1 MNILA
6 TPLGWVMKFCY
17 HIISNYGIA
26 LLLFTFF
33 TRLIVFPLNIKQQK
47 STAKMSILQPEI
59 QKLQN
64 KYKND
69 KEKLNEETMK
79 LYSKEKINPMASCLP
94 MIITLVILWSLI
106 PVVYGPLT
114 YVSDANKDNVAATN
128 TLITNIYNVSTDV
141 KSAGTTFEKLVES
154 AGNDKDALA
163 KELKNEKYSKAKKLS
178 ESNEAQFNQVIT
190 AIMKHPDIDEFILDE
205 SKIPQKLVNSRPEL
219 TIFDFVKKDNGKYE
233 DIIPYEDVRN
243 AAKEFKYEIFG
254 VSLGKIPSLKSLTA
268 LVPIISAVLQLL
280 TTIISQRFQKKNNP
294 AMSQQNMGCAMNA
307 MLYGMPL
314 FSLWICFSFPIGLG
328 LYWIYSSLFALIQTI
343 ILNKFYSPDRIKEMV
358 KKDMAKQKKK
368 NKGKGKMS
376 MMEKAMAMQN
386 GQDPK
391 KLEQK
396 DDDDNDED
404 KKLTKAERRELQN
417 KRLEEARKR
426 MAEKYGDEYLDDAGK
441 DSSDKNKRNK

>member
-17 HIISNYGIA
+17 HLISNYGIA
-26 LLLFTFF
+26 LLLFTFI

-47 STAKMSILQPEI
+47 STAKMSMLQPEI
-59 QKLQN
+59 EKLQK

-94 MIITLVILWSLI
+94 MLITLVILWSLI

-128 TLITNIYNVSTDV
+128 TLITNIYNAATEV
-141 KSAGTTFEKLVES
+141 KSADTSFEKLIEK
-154 AGNDKDALA
+154 ADNDKDALA
-163 KELKNEKYSKAKKLS
+163 KELKKDKYSKTKKLANN
-178 ESNEAQFNQVIT
+178 NEAQFNQVVS
-190 AIMKHPDIDEFILDE
+190 AIMNHPDLDKFILDE
-205 SKIPQKLVNSRPEL
+205 SKVPQKLVNSRPEL
-219 TIFDFVKKDNGKYE
+219 TIFDFVKKDDGKYA
-233 DIIPYEDVRN
+233 DVIPYKDVRE

-254 VSLGKIPSLKSLTA
+254 VSLGKIPSMKSLTA

-280 TTIISQRFQKKNNP
+280 TTIISQRYQKKNNP

-328 LYWIYSSLFALIQTI
+328 LYWIYSSLFSLIQTI
-343 ILNKFYSPDRIKEMV
+343 VLNKFYSPDRIKEMV

-368 NKGKGKMS
+368 NKKNGKMS
-376 MMEKAMAMQN
+376 MMEKALAMQN
-386 GQDPK
+386 GQNVK
-391 KLEQK
+391 NIEQN
-396 DDDDNDED
+396 DDDDDED
-404 KKLTKAERRELQN
+404 RKLTKAERRELQN

-426 MAEKYGDEYLDDAGK
+426 MAEKYGDEYTDNTDKK
-441 DSSDKNKRNK
+441 DK

>member
-17 HIISNYGIA
+17 HLISNYGIA
-26 LLLFTFF
+26 LLLFTFI

-47 STAKMSILQPEI
+47 STAKMSMLQPEI
-59 QKLQN
+59 EKLQK

-94 MIITLVILWSLI
+94 MLITLVILWSLI

-128 TLITNIYNVSTDV
+128 TLITNIYNAATEV
-141 KSAGTTFEKLVES
+141 KSADTSFEKLIEK
-154 AGNDKDALA
+154 ADNDKDALA
-163 KELKNEKYSKAKKLS
+163 KELKKDKYSKTKKLANN
-178 ESNEAQFNQVIT
+178 NEAQFNQVVS
-190 AIMKHPDIDEFILDE
+190 AIMNHPDLDKFILDE
-205 SKIPQKLVNSRPEL
+205 SKVPQKLVNSRPEL
-219 TIFDFVKKDNGKYE
+219 TIFDFVKKDNGKYA
-233 DIIPYEDVRN
+233 DVIPYKDVRE

-254 VSLGKIPSLKSLTA
+254 VSLGKIPSMKSLTA

-280 TTIISQRFQKKNNP
+280 TTIISQRYQKKNNP

-328 LYWIYSSLFALIQTI
+328 LYWIYSSLFSLIQTI
-343 ILNKFYSPDRIKEMV
+343 VLNKFYSPDRIKEMV

-368 NKGKGKMS
+368 NKKNGKMS
-376 MMEKAMAMQN
+376 MMEKALAMQN
-386 GQDPK
+386 GQDVK
-391 KLEQK
+391 KIEQN
-396 DDDDNDED
+396 DDDDEDED
-404 KKLTKAERRELQN
+404 RKLTKAERRELQN

-426 MAEKYGDEYLDDAGK
+426 MAEKYGDEYTDNTDKK
-441 DSSDKNKRNK
+441 DK